1 MTHQRPP
8 ADTTSPTCK
17 CGHGANSH
25 EGNAS
30 CNAHHANWLRDA
42 CGCPQYRPAAVYQVT
57 KIRPLTV
64 AQMIG
69 PLFDI
74 TEWIGG
80 PRWMVTDPDGREVA
94 RCDTQTGAYAIARAV
109 GDVAAMRDRMTRLEQ
124 RLYGR
129 HPARSGWK
137 AAHAEMNVDDIAQRF
152 GNQHHADAC
161 CGAAKVLGGRTF
173 IAQVNQR
180 VLYEGMIDDMD
191 RHRVRLYNFWPDAR
205 ILRSCCDS
213 HAGLQR
219 AAADRRRVCGA
230 GGRGAVSALR
240 AR

>member
-25 EGNAS
+25 EGIAS

-69 PLFDI
+69 RPLFDI

-109 GDVAAMRDRMTRLEQ
+109 ADVAAMRDRMTRLEQ

-137 AAHAEMNVDDIAQRF
+137 AAHAEMNVDDIAQRAA
-152 GNQHHADAC
+152 GAPGDPLLVVTGWTHAQYAEAIAKALRRRYL
-161 CGAAKVLGGRTF
+161 GAAPRKPRPRPPLQVVKPPPPPPPVTTVRDGVTTVCRKCWTVHTGGCP
-173 IAQVNQR
+173 Q
-180 VLYEGMIDDMD
+180 
-191 RHRVRLYNFWPDAR
+191 
-205 ILRSCCDS
+205 
-213 HAGLQR
+213 
-219 AAADRRRVCGA
+219 
-230 GGRGAVSALR
+230 
-240 AR
+240 